1 MWLWII
7 IFYLMKLI
15 SWNVNSVRARVEN
28 IVSYIKDTD
37 PDIIFLQEI
46 KTLDET
52 FPKDVFKEHG
62 MNHIEI
68 SPSKLKDS
76 VQMDKK
82 NKPDTYILDWWQ
94 PKTTLMS
101 GITKVFEAM
110 KNDWV

>member
-1 MWLWII
+1 MCEII
-7 IFYLMKLI
+7 QGCFNRIGKYD
-15 SWNVNSVRARVEN
+15 VR
-28 IVSYIKDTD
+28 IK
-37 PDIIFLQEI
+37 PGLA
-46 KTLDET
+46 
-52 FPKDVFKEHG
+52 
-62 MNHIEI
+62 
-68 SPSKLKDS
+68 KDS